1 MANTAVEKG
10 TNVNVAPALS
20 FKSEVA
26 TVTNACVESTRQ
38 MLEDRGVKFDE
49 YSKQCVISAMGS
61 IYSLIHNQGL
71 TPNDINPANLQS
83 ALITVAALKLNANAV
98 PRECYFQI
106 RSVNT
111 AKRGEKDKWNLGLK
125 ETETMHLCQNLA
137 VESRRFIRTGL

>member
-49 YSKQCVISAMGS
+49 YGK
-61 IYSLIHNQGL
+61 Y
-71 TPNDINPANLQS
+71 LQ
-83 ALITVAALKLNANAV
+83 
-98 PRECYFQI
+98 PYPQPGPY
-106 RSVNT
+106 
-111 AKRGEKDKWNLGLK
+111 AK
-125 ETETMHLCQNLA
+125 
-137 VESRRFIRTGL
+137 

>member
-10 TNVNVAPALS
+10 TNVAPALS

-83 ALITVAALKLNANAV
+83 TLITVAALKLNANAA

-111 AKRGEKDKWNLGLK
+111 AKR
-125 ETETMHLCQNLA
+125 A
-137 VESRRFIRTGL
+137 